1 MVSTVDALVLTGVLA
16 GGVVCWLGYRV
27 YRQSSRLGRR
37 SFVAFTATLG
47 LGCIVAG
54 VAGAV
59 PSVVPLDSV
68 GTTWTELP
76 LLFWFVSTIPWFFF
90 ALQYTGTRTSVS
102 FLTGVLVSLPYSLI
116 FLQIAADTGGLAL
129 NLLASAAFIYV
140 ISLVVG
146 GSYLLLQTTHSYGH
160 VSLAQG
166 ISVVVVPVGTLTVW
180 NVMGVPSQTTPVTVA
195 GAFAAGAWLAALGLG
210 AALFRYDLFET
221 SPSVGTLG
229 ERAVTGETDD
239 LMFVVDDDDRV
250 ITINETAVETL
261 ETTRP
266 DALGNPLAG
275 VLAHDTEELRQSET
289 VAVGTVEG
297 TRQYDPQVSTVS
309 DHHDNAIGTVVSL
322 RDVTDRQLRE
332 QRLAVLNR
340 VLRHNLRNEVDVVKS
355 HAEALDG
362 DGDGDGEHVASIV
375 DAADAI
381 ETLGRQANRIDQYV
395 SEPAT
400 AEVVDLA
407 AVVTSVLEAV
417 GTDEADVT
425 VTVDVPASATVV
437 TKRGAVASA
446 LRSALD
452 NAVAYA
458 DSTVSVTAERRSD
471 GYAVRVDDDGPGIPQ
486 WELDSLDTGTES
498 PLEHTTG
505 LGLWQLKWAVMT
517 LNGELSFDTEA
528 GTTVEIFVPDLR
540 RKAEGEGQEPT
551 G

>member
-1 MVSTVDALVLTGVLA
+1 MVSTVDALLLAGVLA

-27 YRQSSRLGRR
+27 YRLPSRLGRR

-47 LGCIVAG
+47 LGCVVAG
-54 VAGAV
+54 VASAV
-59 PSVVPLDSV
+59 PSVVPLDSM
-68 GTTWTELP
+68 GTEWTELP

-90 ALQYTGTRTSVS
+90 ALQYTGTRTTVS
-102 FLTGVLVSLPYSLI
+102 PLTGGLTSLPYSLI
-116 FLQIAADTGGLAL
+116 FLQIAAGTGGLAL

-160 VSLAQG
+160 VSLGQG

-180 NVMGVPSQTTPVTVA
+180 NVMGVPSQTTPVTVT

-266 DALGNPLAG
+266 DTLGNPVAG

-309 DHHDNAIGTVVSL
+309 DHHGNAIGAVVSL

-362 DGDGDGEHVASIV
+362 DGDGEHVASIV
-375 DAADAI
+375 DAADSI

-407 AVVTSVLEAV
+407 AVVASVLEAV
-417 GTDEADVT
+417 GTEQADVT

-458 DSTVSVTAERRSD
+458 DSAVGVTAERRSD
-471 GYAVRVDDDGPGIPQ
+471 GYAVRVVDDGPGIPQ

-517 LNGELSFDTEA
+517 LNGELSFDTEE
-528 GTTVEIFVPDLR
+528 GTTVEIFVPDQR
-540 RKAEGEGQEPT
+540 KKAEGDRQEPT